1 MSNLANHQRFN
12 TVRWVGIVTVAISVI
27 IGPTAQN
34 PVELVARNEVATT
47 SPKPPMGWNSDF
59 ALDCHYE
66 LRDDDFTWQA
76 NQLAERGFNAAGYKT
91 FVFDCGWEASSKDGT
106 PGVSSSAH
114 IQF

>member
-1 MSNLANHQRFN
+1 
-12 TVRWVGIVTVAISVI
+12 
-27 IGPTAQN
+27 
-34 PVELVARNEVATT
+34 
-47 SPKPPMGWNSDF
+47 MGWNSDF

-106 PGVSSSAH
+106 PGYLKRVFPNGPQEHASWLKWKGFNMGLGTWGGKINLTKDLIEHGSNEKLRL
-114 IQF
+114 I